1 MSNGSLAD
9 ILFKPE
15 KQLCWDERI
24 EIAHNIAKGILYLQE
39 ECESQII
46 HCDIKPQNILI
57 DEYGCAKISDF
68 GLAKLLKPDQTNT
81 FTGIR
86 GTKGYVAP
94 EWHRKQPITVKVD
107 VYSFGIVLLELICCR
122 KNVDW
127 NLPEEEAI
135 LEEWAYHCFE
145 AHELGKLV
153 SGKEVDK
160 RQLER
165 MVKVGLWCILDDP
178 SLRPTIKKVLL
189 MLEGNLDIP
198 IPPSSTSSLNIV

>member
-1 MSNGSLAD
+1 MSNRSLAD

-15 KQLCWDERI
+15 KQPCRDERI
-24 EIAHNIAKGILYLQE
+24 EIACNKEKWILYLHE

-57 DEYGCAKISDF
+57 DEYGCAKIFDF
-68 GLAKLLKPDQTNT
+68 GLEKLLKLDQTNT
-81 FTGIR
+81 FTGIQ

-94 EWHRKQPITVKVD
+94 KWHQKQPITIKVD
-107 VYSFGIVLLELICCR
+107 VYSFGIVLLELICYR

-127 NLPEEEAI
+127 NLLEEETI

-145 AHELGKLV
+145 AHGLGKLV

-189 MLEGNLDIP
+189 MLEGNLDIL
-198 IPPSSTSSLNIV
+198 IPPSSTSSLRIV